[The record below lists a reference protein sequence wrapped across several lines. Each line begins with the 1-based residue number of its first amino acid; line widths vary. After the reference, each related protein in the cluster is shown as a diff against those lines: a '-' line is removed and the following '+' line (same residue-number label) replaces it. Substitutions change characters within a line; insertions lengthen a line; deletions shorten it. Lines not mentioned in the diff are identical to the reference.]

1 MKKKKMLR
9 QTAVNIPPTI
19 LVLVLAFIFVFPM
32 IWMVATSLKNQSAAI
47 SLPPEIFVRNPTLD
61 NYDYVLSK
69 TKILLWVWNS
79 ISVSALSA
87 GLILI
92 IAATASYALTRIPF
106 SGRNIWFGLIVVSMM
121 IPTQL
126 TLVPLFKMMRQ
137 LNLTNTPWA
146 VILPSLACMSAVFLM
161 KQLGQSIPSELFQA
175 ARIDGCSELA
185 IFFRIYLPL
194 VKPAIAALTI
204 TTFTTTWNNYL
215 WQLVMLTSSTSM
227 TLPVGIRMLSEEYV
241 AEYGHMMA
249 AATIGMLPTL
259 LIFIIFQKYFVK
271 GITLGGVKG

>member
-32 IWMVATSLKNQSAAI
+32 IWMVATSLKNQSAA
-47 SLPPEIFVRNPTLD
+47 
-61 NYDYVLSK
+61 
-69 TKILLWVWNS
+69 
-79 ISVSALSA
+79 
-87 GLILI
+87 

-161 KQLGQSIPSELFQA
+161 KQFGQSIPSELFQA

-185 IFFRIYLPL
+185 IFFR
-194 VKPAIAALTI
+194 
-204 TTFTTTWNNYL
+204 
-215 WQLVMLTSSTSM
+215 
-227 TLPVGIRMLSEEYV
+227 
-241 AEYGHMMA
+241 HMMA